1 MKFVFIG
8 CRDIHTLGGIE
19 SYMSNLA
26 RELVRRGH
34 EPVIYCESNRKAI
47 EWEDGIKLVHYK
59 SIKNVYLCKI
69 WISLKATFRTLIKE
83 KNVAAIHYNSWPSG
97 IWSFIPRMFGKKALL
112 QGHGFGWERTK
123 YSKKQQKIIKFVT
136 TIVTKMNKYRI
147 MCSDVQTEY
156 YKKNHNL
163 KCTTVPTAVN
173 LPPESNSNE
182 HQALEKYG
190 LNSKEYF
197 LYMGRLVQDKNPDYL
212 IKAFNTCNN
221 GNMKLV
227 IAGANDADK
236 GYVDYL
242 HNIAKG
248 NENVIFTGAIY
259 GDEKDALLRN
269 AYTFCLPSTIE
280 GLSIVLLEAMSY
292 KLPIIA
298 SDIAANK
305 EVLEEKDA
313 VWVRP
318 ESVDDLKNA
327 IEFCINNPEIIE
339 EVRMRNFNRIK
350 KSYTWEKITD
360 RYLEFWSSIGVS

>member
-1 MKFVFIG
+1 MKIVFIG

-26 RELVRRGH
+26 RELVKRGH

-47 EWEDGIKLVHYK
+47 EWEDGIKLIHYK
-59 SIKNVYLCKI
+59 SPRNIYICKI
-69 WISLKATFRTLIKE
+69 WISFKATFRTLFKE
-83 KNVAAIHYNSWPSG
+83 KDVAAIHYNSWPPA
-97 IWSFIPRMFGKKALL
+97 IWSFIPRMFGIKTYM
-112 QGHGFGWERTK
+112 QGHGLGWERSK
-123 YSKKQQKIIKFVT
+123 YKKKQQKIIKFAATTVT
-136 TIVTKMNKYRI
+136 RMNKYRI
-147 MCSDVQTEY
+147 MCSEGQTKY
-156 YKKNHNL
+156 FKDNHNL
-163 KCTTVPTAVN
+163 KCTTIPTAVN
-173 LPPESNSNE
+173 LPPEKNKDS
-182 HQALEKYG
+182 AIYIEKHKLDAKG
-190 LNSKEYF
+190 YF

-212 IKAFNTCNN
+212 IKAFMASNN
-221 GNMKLV
+221 RKKKLV

-298 SDIAANK
+298 SDIDANK

-318 ESVDDLKNA
+318 ESVDELKDA

-360 RYLEFWSSIGVS
+360 RYIAFLESICVS